1 VTRVVTLA
9 RCGQVWAG
17 LGRFARRPVKRQK
30 DSYKTVDGVV
40 AMAIKADAEWNIMV
54 DMLDVNHDGQLTEA
68 DVVLW
73 RNLNFTSLP

>member
-1 VTRVVTLA
+1 MVSILDINEDDI
-9 RCGQVWAG
+9 
-17 LGRFARRPVKRQK
+17 L
-30 DSYKTVDGVV
+30 DNIDVV
-40 AMAIKADAEWNIMV
+40 AWAAKREEWDGHCTEAEAVAAIKADAEWNIMV